1 MLPTGDSSPPLPPA
15 PALNKPAVRQLDDLP
30 SDVLNKLLAG
40 LPASEVVRTSV
51 LSQTWRRQWESV
63 PGLDIDLDDRV
74 RDRDWESA
82 AGFLERCA
90 APVRRV
96 SIRGVPLRL
105 FDRADGWVR
114 TVAGKSPRSLSLA
127 LPVPT
132 ALPSLFACDAA
143 ALAHIKLVTCV
154 LPPPPPAFAGF
165 RRLTALDLDYVMFS
179 GEKGW
184 ERLEAMISAAA
195 PTLQKLR
202 LANIAFDHVGAGE
215 GLPVPG
221 AWIIQAPNLR
231 WLELR
236 LTMAGAGSWELG
248 HLPKLSYANITL
260 NAHEA
265 RDYRGM
271 LTALSSVRE
280 LEIGNFDCATF
291 QVRAYITSLLDR
303 RFFFYF
309 NIRVFFIFRDEQK
322 NNL

>member
-74 RDRDWESA
+74 RDWEWESA

-90 APVRRV
+90 APV
-96 SIRGVPLRL
+96 RGVPLRL

-114 TVAGKSPRSLSLA
+114 TDAGKRPRSLSLA

-236 LTMAGAGSWELG
+236 LTMAGAGSWMLG
-248 HLPKLSYANITL
+248 HLPKLDYAYIML
-260 NAHEA
+260 NAQEP
-265 RDYRGM
+265 RDYGSM
-271 LTALSSVRE
+271 LTALSSVRD

-291 QVRAYITSLLDR
+291 QVRAYITNVSLVRSR
-303 RFFFYF
+303 RSY
-309 NIRVFFIFRDEQK
+309 IRVFLFLEMDKPITSNK
-322 NNL
+322 

>member
-1 MLPTGDSSPPLPPA
+1 ML
-15 PALNKPAVRQLDDLP
+15 
-30 SDVLNKLLAG
+30 
-40 LPASEVVRTSV
+40 E
-51 LSQTWRRQWESV
+51 
-63 PGLDIDLDDRV
+63 
-74 RDRDWESA
+74 
-82 AGFLERCA
+82 
-90 APVRRV
+90 
-96 SIRGVPLRL
+96 
-105 FDRADGWVR
+105 
-114 TVAGKSPRSLSLA
+114 
-127 LPVPT
+127 
-132 ALPSLFACDAA
+132 
-143 ALAHIKLVTCV
+143 
-154 LPPPPPAFAGF
+154 
-165 RRLTALDLDYVMFS
+165 
-179 GEKGW
+179 
-184 ERLEAMISAAA
+184 
-195 PTLQKLR
+195 KLR

>member
-1 MLPTGDSSPPLPPA
+1 MLPTGESHHQPLPA
-15 PALNKPAVRQLDDLP
+15 PAALELDDLP
-30 SDVLNKLLAG
+30 PDVLNKLLAD
-40 LPASEVVRTSV
+40 LPASDVVRTSV
-51 LSQTWRRQWESV
+51 LSQTWRSRWKSV
-63 PGLDIDLDDRV
+63 PDLEIDLDDRV

-96 SIRGVPLRL
+96 SIRGIPLRL
-105 FDRADGWVR
+105 SDCADGWVR
-114 TVAGKSPRSLSLA
+114 TVAGKSPRSLSVA
-127 LPVPT
+127 MPMT
-132 ALPSLFACDAA
+132 ALPSLFACDPA
-143 ALAHIKLVTCV
+143 ALADLKLATSV

-165 RRLTALDLDYVMFS
+165 RRLTSLDLDYVVFS

-195 PTLQKLR
+195 PTLEKLR

-291 QVRAYITSLLDR
+291 QVRAYITTG
-303 RFFFYF
+303 
-309 NIRVFFIFRDEQK
+309 
-322 NNL
+322 